1 MYMSPS
7 IVTGDLMPTISIEQV
22 EDEDAKGGWI
32 PLDEVQ
38 LIDMF
43 SHVILTNQEEE
54 LGAEYAF
61 HRVRDE
67 EYYMEK
73 FPGFSDE
80 VYSILAKEQKKLDDE
95 KMPKQELVNE
105 VVSAEL
111 DNIKNQIVELT
122 ETVKGLEASHQDDS
136 YRTF

>member
-1 MYMSPS
+1 MSPS
-7 IVTGDLMPTISIEQV
+7 IVTGDCMPTISIEQV

-43 SHVILTNQEEE
+43 SHVIVSNQEEE

-73 FPGFSDE
+73 YPGFDE
-80 VYSILAKEQKKLDDE
+80 AVYKILADEQRRLDDE
-95 KMPKQELVNE
+95 KKPKHELMNE
-105 VVSAEL
+105 VVSDEL
-111 DNIKNQIVELT
+111 DNVENHIV
-122 ETVKGLEASHQDDS
+122 DS
-136 YRTF
+136 NLFHIFPF